1 LRTKFLHLGDDALHY
16 LHTGA
21 TTLPGVPPALDRGA
35 LFLLVHGGGRNAGD
49 FRRTLSGL
57 EGRHSAVA
65 LDLPGH
71 GRSSGLDAL
80 PSIEAYADVV
90 ERFTA
95 ALGLRRHVLVGWSM
109 GALIGLVVAARAPER
124 LAGLVLIAGSPAWT
138 VDPVVLDRLQAVV
151 RGVRPQQFDKV
162 LFSPATP
169 LDVMREAWMEQV
181 RTDPRVLY
189 GDMLAG
195 RAFDIPAHMAKVRIP
210 TLVIHGAD
218 DQITSVARAEELAR
232 GIAGARLKIVPA
244 AGHIPQLEQ
253 PERTNELLTSFV
265 EGLS

>member
-1 LRTKFLHLGDDALHY
+1 LRTKFLHLGDDAVHY

-21 TTLPGVPPALDRGA
+21 TTLPDVPPGLDRGA

-49 FRRTLSGL
+49 FRRTLAGL
-57 EGRHSAVA
+57 DARHSAVA

-71 GRSSGLDAL
+71 GRSSGIDAL

-90 ERFTA
+90 ERFAGT
-95 ALGLRRHVLVGWSM
+95 LGLRRHVLVGWSM
-109 GALIGLVVAARAPER
+109 GALVSLVVATRAPGR
-124 LAGLVLIAGSPAWT
+124 LAGLVLMAGSPGWS
-138 VDPVVLDRLQAVV
+138 VDPTVLDRLHAVV

-162 LFSPATP
+162 LFSPKTS

-181 RTDPRVLY
+181 RTDPRVFY

-195 RAFDIPAHMAKVRIP
+195 RAFDIPTHLAKVRVP
-210 TLVIHGAD
+210 TLVLHGAD
-218 DQITSVARAEELAR
+218 DQITPVARAEELAR
-232 GIAGARLKIVPA
+232 AIPGARLEIVPE

-253 PERTNELLTSFV
+253 PERVNALLASFA
-265 EGLS
+265 EGLA